1 MKRLDRIRYDPRNM
15 EVVGVVALVLAALC
29 AVGHPLRAALVRWHV
44 PAAVSLMALGICV
57 GPSLLNW
64 LPPHWLESRGTL
76 SKAALVV
83 LLLRAGLGL
92 PPRGLRI
99 VIMPALL
106 FGTIPVAFELA
117 AFAGLSRTV
126 FDRWDLCLLAG
137 FLIAAVSPAV
147 ILPAMLTQKDRGHG
161 ASRLVPD
168 RIIGQTVVNA
178 FVAQTGIL
186 LLVDVITKDAEVAR
200 TLTLLPVTLLGGV
213 LVGVTAGWLLR
224 VDPILDRHPGSHS
237 NARVAA
243 FASLAV
249 AMAVYFGCGELGLET
264 VFATLALGVV
274 LRRRLDRHEPRLRAE
289 LRRVW
294 SVAEIVLFVNL
305 GSQIELA
312 TLIEGASVVLLL
324 GIMAAALA
332 VRLLV
337 AHVLTHRTALT
348 PRERTYTTVSHV
360 PKATIQAVFGAYPLS
375 KFLESRPDDVV
386 LEAAGQTLLVAAVIA
401 IVATAPLG
409 AVLLDRL
416 GGPRLDRD

>member
-1 MKRLDRIRYDPRNM
+1 M
-15 EVVGVVALVLAALC
+15 
-29 AVGHPLRAALVRWHV
+29 
-44 PAAVSLMALGICV
+44 
-57 GPSLLNW
+57 
-64 LPPHWLESRGTL
+64 
-76 SKAALVV
+76 
-83 LLLRAGLGL
+83 
-92 PPRGLRI
+92 
-99 VIMPALL
+99 
-106 FGTIPVAFELA
+106 
-117 AFAGLSRTV
+117 
-126 FDRWDLCLLAG
+126 
-137 FLIAAVSPAV
+137 
-147 ILPAMLTQKDRGHG
+147 
-161 ASRLVPD
+161 
-168 RIIGQTVVNA
+168 
-178 FVAQTGIL
+178 
-186 LLVDVITKDAEVAR
+186 
-200 TLTLLPVTLLGGV
+200 
-213 LVGVTAGWLLR
+213 
-224 VDPILDRHPGSHS
+224 
-237 NARVAA
+237 
-243 FASLAV
+243 
-249 AMAVYFGCGELGLET
+249 
-264 VFATLALGVV
+264 
-274 LRRRLDRHEPRLRAE
+274 
-289 LRRVW
+289 W

>member
-1 MKRLDRIRYDPRNM
+1 
-15 EVVGVVALVLAALC
+15 
-29 AVGHPLRAALVRWHV
+29 
-44 PAAVSLMALGICV
+44 
-57 GPSLLNW
+57 
-64 LPPHWLESRGTL
+64 
-76 SKAALVV
+76 
-83 LLLRAGLGL
+83 LRAGLGL

-126 FDRWDLCLLAG
+126 FDRWDLCILAG

-147 ILPAMLTQKDRGHG
+147 ILPTMLTRKDLGHG
-161 ASRLVPD
+161 ATRLVPD

-178 FVAQTGIL
+178 FIAQMGIL
-186 LLVDVITKDAEVAR
+186 LLVDVVTNDADVVR
-200 TLTLLPVTLLGGV
+200 TLTLLPATLLGGV
-213 LVGVTAGWLLR
+213 LVGVAAGWLLR
-224 VDPILDRHPGSHS
+224 IDPLLERSGSRG
-237 NARVAA
+237 NVRVAA
-243 FASLAV
+243 FAALAT